1 MKTPNLENLT
11 IGDDPR
17 LEINIDT
24 KDEEQ
29 IDSSLCLVGCFMQ
42 EKKLCSHIMKN
53 RISLVWK
60 PFQGVTI
67 TNLATGRFLF

>member
-1 MKTPNLENLT
+1 MKTPNIENLT

-42 EKKLCSHIMKN
+42 EKN
-53 RISLVWK
+53 YA
-60 PFQGVTI
+60 
-67 TNLATGRFLF
+67 AT